1 MSVLSAVPAPDLLQA
16 LLAPISD
23 EAPCGPSLRYEP
35 DFDRLRELR
44 REDDTSLPTGV
55 WKAEVKRSDW
65 AALERLASEIL
76 QSRSKD
82 LMVAA
87 WLGEAWLHRQVPDGL
102 SRALGLVAGLCER
115 YPEALHPQAEEG
127 DQSWRVTPLDWL
139 ARTYASVLHTR
150 VPVFDNEGGDFA
162 TFTLHDWQQ
171 LQHQQV
177 MSTDSKA
184 AKAAAEAAHLRQ
196 QKLNERV
203 RDVPIAAWLRKK
215 ASLEAGLADL
225 QRLDQWSDDWLGDI
239 APSYSPLREVI
250 LAQVALVQGFI
261 DMHPQRPSP
270 LAPEPLP
277 TAVEALQTDNE
288 EVEVNRTVDAQNLSN
303 RDEAYRQLELI
314 ADYLARTEPHSPVPY
329 LIRRAVEW
337 GNKPL
342 NELLNELISA
352 DAEARRVWSLLGVL
366 K

>member
-1 MSVLSAVPAPDLLQA
+1 MNVLAEAVPDWLAA
-16 LLAPISD
+16 LLAPITD
-23 EAPCGPSLRYEP
+23 EAPCGPSLRYEA

-55 WKAEVKRSDW
+55 WKAEIKRGDW
-65 AALERLASEIL
+65 PTLEKLARDVL
-76 QSRSKD
+76 QHRSKD

-87 WLGEAWLHRQVPDGL
+87 WLGEAWLHRQAHEGL
-102 SRALGLVAGLCER
+102 AQALALVAGLCER
-115 YPEALHPQAEEG
+115 YPVDLHPQAEEG

-139 ARTYASVLHTR
+139 ARHYAQVLHTR
-150 VPVFDNEGGDFA
+150 MPLFSDASGDFSA
-162 TFTLHDWQQ
+162 FTLYEWQQ
-171 LQHQQV
+171 LQHAQV
-177 MSTDSKA
+177 AAGDSKA
-184 AKAAAEAAHLRQ
+184 AKAAVEAARLEQ

-203 RDVPIAAWLRKK
+203 REVPIATWLHKK
-215 ASLEAGLADL
+215 ASLDASSRDL
-225 QRLDQWSDDWLGDI
+225 QRLDQWSDTCLGEL

-250 LAQVALVQGFI
+250 SAMAALVQTFI
-261 DMHPQRPSP
+261 DVHPQRPVQVT
-270 LAPEPLP
+270 PEPP
-277 TAVEALQTDNE
+277 AQADAPVTDNE
-288 EVEVNRTVDAQNLSN
+288 EVQVNMTVDAQGLTS

-342 NELLNELISA
+342 NELLSELISA

-366 K
+366 KQ

>member
-1 MSVLSAVPAPDLLQA
+1 MSVLSAVVPEGLDE
-16 LLAPISD
+16 LLAPISA
-23 EAPCGPSLRYEP
+23 EAPCGQNLRYEA

-55 WKAEVKRSDW
+55 WKAEVKRGDW
-65 AALERLASEIL
+65 PALEKLARDIL
-76 QSRSKD
+76 TQRSKD

-87 WLGEAWLHRQVPDGL
+87 WLGEAWMHRQGQGGL
-102 SRALGLVAGLCER
+102 AQALALIAGLCER
-115 YPEALHPQAEEG
+115 YPDDLYPQAEEG

-139 ARTYASVLHTR
+139 VRHYAQMLHTR
-150 VPVFDNEGGDFA
+150 MPLFNDPGGDFA
-162 TFTLHDWQQ
+162 TFTLYAWQQ
-171 LQHQQV
+171 LQHAQV
-177 MSTDSKA
+177 TAGDSKA
-184 AKAAAEAAHLRQ
+184 AKAAAEAARLDQ

-203 RDVPIAAWLRKK
+203 REVPIAAWLHTRDSLA
-215 ASLEAGLADL
+215 ASSRDL
-225 QRLDQWSDDWLGDI
+225 QRLDRWSDATLGEL

-250 LAQVALVQGFI
+250 AAMSTLVQALIEG
-261 DMHPQRPSP
+261 HPQRP
-270 LAPEPLP
+270 AQVTPELP
-277 TAVEALQTDNE
+277 VQAEDPTQNE
-288 EVEVNRTVDAQNLSN
+288 EVEVNMTVHAQGLGS

-314 ADYLARTEPHSPVPY
+314 ADYLASTEPHSPVPY

-342 NELLNELISA
+342 NELLTELISA

>member
-1 MSVLSAVPAPDLLQA
+1 MSVLSAAPAPDVLQV

-23 EAPCGPSLRYEP
+23 EAPCGSSLRYEP
-35 DFDRLRELR
+35 DFDRLREMR

-55 WKAEVKRSDW
+55 WKSEVKRSDW

-76 QSRSKD
+76 KSRSKD
-82 LMVAA
+82 LMIAA
-87 WLGEAWLHRQVPDGL
+87 WLGEAWLHRQVPDAL
-102 SRALGLVAGLCER
+102 PRALGLVAGLCER
-115 YPEALHPQAEEG
+115 YPEALHPQAEDG

-139 ARTYASVLHTR
+139 ARTYATVLHTR
-150 VPVFDNEGGDFA
+150 IPLFDDEGGDFA

-171 LQHQQV
+171 LQHRQV
-177 MSTDSKA
+177 VGGDNKA
-184 AKAAAEAAHLRQ
+184 AKAAAEVAHLHQ

-203 RDVPIAAWLRKK
+203 REVPIAVWLRKK
-215 ASLEAGLADL
+215 ASLEAALGDL
-225 QRLDQWSDDWLGDI
+225 QRLDLWSDTWLGDI

-250 LAQVALVQGFI
+250 LAQLALVQGFI
-261 DMHPQRPSP
+261 DTHPQRPSQQ
-270 LAPEPLP
+270 ASEPIP
-277 TAVEALQTDNE
+277 AGVEALETDNE
-288 EVEVNRTVDAQNLSN
+288 EVEVNRTVDTQNLSN
-303 RDEAYRQLELI
+303 RDEAYRQLQVI

>member
-1 MSVLSAVPAPDLLQA
+1 MSLLSDAPAPELLQA
-16 LLAPISD
+16 LLAPLSD
-23 EAPCGPSLRYEP
+23 EAPCGVSLRYEP
-35 DFDRLRELR
+35 DFDRLREMR

-65 AALERLASEIL
+65 AAVERLASDL
-76 QSRSKD
+76 LKTRSKD

-87 WLGEAWLHRQVPDGL
+87 WLGEAWLHRQVPDAL
-102 SRALGLVAGLCER
+102 PRALGLVAGLCER
-115 YPEALHPQAEEG
+115 YPETLHPQAEDG

-139 ARTYASVLHTR
+139 ARTYATVLHTR
-150 VPVFDNEGGDFA
+150 VPLFDDEGGDFA

-177 MSTDSKA
+177 VGADSKA
-184 AKAAAEAAHLRQ
+184 AKAAAEVAHLRQ

-203 RDVPIAAWLRKK
+203 REVPIAVWLRKK
-215 ASLEAGLADL
+215 GSLEASEQNL
-225 QRLDQWSDDWLGDI
+225 QRLDQWSDAWLGDI
-239 APSYSPLREVI
+239 GPSYSPLREVI
-250 LAQVALVQGFI
+250 AALATLVQGFI
-261 DMHPQRPSP
+261 DAHPQRPSP
-270 LAPEPLP
+270 QPAEPLP
-277 TAVEALQTDNE
+277 TTVEARQTDNE
-288 EVEVNRTVDAQNLSN
+288 EVEGNRTVDAQNLSN
-303 RDEAYRQLELI
+303 RDDAYRQLELI